1 MHNYIRTLE
10 SVALSIEDVKDAE
23 LEQAFVWG
31 LKDQVHQEVR
41 LHDPKTLEDAARLA
55 FEFDE

>member
-1 MHNYIRTLE
+1 MHNYIRTFE

-55 FEFDE
+55 LEFDE